1 MRPRSNRRLREHP
14 LAAGT
19 VLALVATSAL
29 ALPDLEPVLYGVRF
43 EADQTVGAGDV
54 AEGCARAADGRLLLR
69 FGVRFYNVGNDP
81 LVIGDPGCP
90 VCAVN
95 PGAVCEDPRFI
106 CSPADGHDHPH
117 LIGFADYELLDF
129 AGNTLRQGGKK
140 SFCVRDNRCDDG
152 TPVFDCTNQGLSPG
166 CVDDYDPSLGCQYI
180 DVTDVPDVTRRALRL
195 RATLDPNRQLDDAD
209 RANNTTEV
217 VIPGCGDGVV
227 QAGEACDPGATP
239 ADPCCG
245 TDCRLS
251 PPPCVAPPG
260 PCGSA
265 SAAFPDGTP
274 CGPGAP
280 PCVAQVC
287 ESRLCVPRVGSGG
300 CLIGATCFAPG
311 ALDPVDTCQ
320 RCDPSERTDTWSK
333 NVDPDPTGL
342 RCQASRVSGALAGHS
357 CRPQTT
363 ARLDRRLLRVEQLVG
378 ELGSTS
384 GSATRRLNRR
394 LSWAI
399 ARLVRATHRAGRAGC
414 EMGTFPQEVVIFIQQ
429 FAAYRQSS
437 GA

>member
-1 MRPRSNRRLREHP
+1 MRPRSNRRLRGHSV
-14 LAAGT
+14 AAGA

-29 ALPDLEPVLYGVRF
+29 ALPDLEAVLYGVRF
-43 EADQTVGAGDV
+43 EADQTVGTGDV
-54 AEGCARAADGRLLLR
+54 AEGCAGATDGRLLLR
-69 FGVRFYNVGNDP
+69 FGVRFHNVGNDP

-106 CSPADGHDHPH
+106 CSPADGHNHPH

-129 AGNTLRQGGKK
+129 QGNTLRQGGKK

-180 DVTDVPDVTRRALRL
+180 DVTGVPDVTRRALRL

-209 RANNTTEV
+209 RVNNTTQV

-227 QAGEACDPGATP
+227 QAGEECDPGAAP

-251 PPPCVAPPG
+251 PPPCAAPPG

-265 SAAFPDGTP
+265 IAAFPDGTP

-287 ESRLCVPRVGSGG
+287 ESG
-300 CLIGATCFAPG
+300 
-311 ALDPVDTCQ
+311 
-320 RCDPSERTDTWSK
+320 
-333 NVDPDPTGL
+333 
-342 RCQASRVSGALAGHS
+342 
-357 CRPQTT
+357 
-363 ARLDRRLLRVEQLVG
+363 
-378 ELGSTS
+378 
-384 GSATRRLNRR
+384 
-394 LSWAI
+394 
-399 ARLVRATHRAGRAGC
+399 
-414 EMGTFPQEVVIFIQQ
+414 
-429 FAAYRQSS
+429 
-437 GA
+437 